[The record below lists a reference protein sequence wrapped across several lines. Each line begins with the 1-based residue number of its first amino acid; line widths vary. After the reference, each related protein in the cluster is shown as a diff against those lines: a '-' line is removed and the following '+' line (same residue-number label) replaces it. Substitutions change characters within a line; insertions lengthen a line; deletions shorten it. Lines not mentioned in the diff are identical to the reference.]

1 MRIKDSNIILDDYDL
16 EKFFRMDHIR
26 DNLINN
32 ILKLQSREVKWEDIK
47 IIIPKTRTIETKR
60 TVAMTGDMAFF
71 PLLLIVR
78 ACPQS
83 RQKHRLCQYRLPKL
97 PAHWQF

>member
-47 IIIPKTRTIETKR
+47 IIIPKDFKVLDIPVEREK
-60 TVAMTGDMAFF
+60 
-71 PLLLIVR
+71 
-78 ACPQS
+78 
-83 RQKHRLCQYRLPKL
+83 
-97 PAHWQF
+97 